1 MVCIHGKDK
10 VHQALDKLD
19 EYAVDIGV
27 AANPIDELKWVNV
40 TAYSATSLLFDG
52 PTRAMA
58 ATLSDGASLWA
69 KSTMTSI
76 ELQQDVANRFDTLFS
91 RATSVASNS
100 TKIDNAMEDLQKL
113 IQPNHRKKLRNIA
126 FAEVRTAT
134 GKSEVYVS
142 VSGTR
147 NNTRHLPLFAGNK
160 SQVEYGDSVYFN
172 VDQLRKSTTLDSLT
186 LSSGEALL
194 SIPHPITDPTRPNVI
209 KWATSVDSESKLIA
223 YISDK
228 YPNTGDIK
236 SINVVTTLP
245 PCDSCSIILKGF
257 GYDHG
262 VDALNVI
269 WGKRPNGRQAQS

>member
-1 MVCIHGKDK
+1 V
-10 VHQALDKLD
+10 LDKLD
-19 EYAVDIGV
+19 EFAVNIG
-27 AANPIDELKWVNV
+27 APANPIDELKWVNV
-40 TAYSATSLLFDG
+40 TAYPATSLLFDG

-76 ELQQDVANRFDTLFS
+76 ELQQHVANRFDTLFL
-91 RATSVASNS
+91 RGTSAAPNS
-100 TKIDNAMEDLQKL
+100 TRIDNAMEDLQKL
-113 IQPNHRKKLRNIA
+113 IPSNYQQKLRNIA
-126 FAEVRTAT
+126 FAEVKTAT

-142 VSGTR
+142 VSGAG
-147 NNTRHLPLFAGNK
+147 NNTRHLPLFKRHKK
-160 SQVEYGDSVYFN
+160 SQVQHGDSVYFN
-172 VDQLRKSTTLDSLT
+172 VDQLRKPTPPETLT

-194 SIPHPITDPTRPNVI
+194 SIPHPITDPARPDVI
-209 KWATSVDSESKLIA
+209 QWTTSLDSESKLIG